1 MLEATDEGG
10 NATAAKRLVNEI
22 PWLRTA
28 PPGLYD
34 GLEVPL
40 APATGRLPDPTN

>member
-1 MLEATDEGG
+1 LF
-10 NATAAKRLVNEI
+10 NAT

-28 PPGLYD
+28 HPGLYD

-40 APATGRLPDPTN
+40 SPATGRLGKKNKS